1 MARRA
6 QEMASVVAAAAEA
19 VFLHVSS
26 EGRTPQ
32 RDAVPIEE
40 GLEIRVE
47 CGRVTGP
54 GRPVALPMR
63 TPGDDIGLAVGF
75 LFCEGVI
82 ESVDDIDGIRHTGK
96 PLRDDGTSNVIKV
109 QLRDGHRVDLSRLER
124 DHSLASNGVT
134 RITSLEAAQAK
145 LRAPLGDGPILTAS
159 LIHSLPRRLR
169 RHHNVYDAGGMHVA
183 GLFDGDGR
191 LLRVRED
198 VGRHNAVD
206 KIIGQ
211 EVLGAT
217 LPRPSSILFVDGRAS
232 FDLVQKALVAGV
244 PVLATVGAP
253 SSLAVELAAACGM
266 TLLGFVREGRF
277 NVYCG
282 SARVGEL

>member
-1 MARRA
+1 
-6 QEMASVVAAAAEA
+6 VVAAAIEA
-19 VFLHVSS
+19 VFLHVSA

-32 RDAVPIEE
+32 RDQVPIEE
-40 GLEIRVE
+40 PLEIRIE

-54 GRPVALPMR
+54 GRPIALPMR

-75 LFCEGVI
+75 LYCEGVI
-82 ESVDDIDGIRHTGK
+82 RTADDIEGVRHIGK
-96 PLRDDGTSNVIKV
+96 PLRDDGTSNVVKV
-109 QLRDGHRVDLSRLER
+109 QLRSGDGVDMSRLER
-124 DHSLASNGVT
+124 DHSLAASGVT

-145 LRAPLGDGPILTAS
+145 MRTPLGEGPVLTAS

-169 RHHNVYDAGGMHVA
+169 RHHGVYDAGGLHVA

-191 LLRVRED
+191 MVRVRED

-206 KIIGQ
+206 KVLGQ
-211 EVLGAT
+211 ELLAGF
-217 LPRPSSILFVDGRAS
+217 LPRPSSILYVDGRAS
-232 FDLVQKALVAGV
+232 FELVQKAVVAGI
-244 PVLATVGAP
+244 PVVASVGAP

-266 TLLGFVREGRF
+266 TLLGFVRDGRF

>member
-1 MARRA
+1 
-6 QEMASVVAAAAEA
+6 VVAAAAEA
-19 VFLHVSS
+19 VFLHVSA

-40 GLEIRVE
+40 PLEIRVE
-47 CGRVTGP
+47 CGRVTGA

-75 LFCEGVI
+75 LFAEGVI
-82 ESVDDIDGIRHTGK
+82 ASIDDVEGVRHVGK
-96 PLRDDGTSNVIKV
+96 PLRDDGTSNVVKV
-109 QLRDGHRVDLSRLER
+109 QLRGGAGVDLSRLER
-124 DHSLASNGVT
+124 DHSLAASGVT
-134 RITSLEAAQAK
+134 RITSLEAAQARVRVP
-145 LRAPLGDGPILTAS
+145 LREGPIVTAS

-169 RHHNVYDAGGMHVA
+169 RHHSVYDAGGLHVA

-206 KIIGQ
+206 KVLGQ
-211 EVLGAT
+211 EFLAGS
-217 LPRPSSILFVDGRAS
+217 LPRLQSILFVDGRAS
-232 FDLVQKALVAGV
+232 FELVQKALVAGI
-244 PVLATVGAP
+244 PVLASMGAP

-266 TLLGFVREGRF
+266 TLLGFVRDGRF

-282 SARVGEL
+282 SARVGEP